1 MGDTDHRKTERMKEV
16 SYVCL
21 RAMRAVNKRK
31 EWSRVRVLVRGWR
44 CSLHI
49 SKVARV
55 ASVDLIEKV
64 RF

>member
-1 MGDTDHRKTERMKEV
+1 MKEV

>member
-1 MGDTDHRKTERMKEV
+1 MKDI
-16 SYVCL
+16 SYVRL
-21 RAMRAVNKRK
+21 RAMRAVNKKKGWIRAT
-31 EWSRVRVLVRGWR
+31 VLVRGWR